1 MGWVGRLLGGPIGD
15 WAEDKI
21 RGDSVRKR
29 RKRRS
34 RDKWLKPPFPTDGPI
49 NLPLDSKNGR
59 GFIDTVSGSSVKPR
73 VGSVLCCR
81 LAGAFEHSGVYVGRG
96 RIIHRDG
103 DGFLASVTPG
113 EFIDRLEG
121 LNPALYVYVA
131 CDEDCKPVGSSA
143 IANRARA
150 ALRNPRQ
157 KKGYNLLT
165 KNCHHFTQY
174 CITGDE
180 DNGIADFTF
189 AKLERILRRELNMDK
204 WVKWEF
210 D

>member
-1 MGWVGRLLGGPIGD
+1 M
-15 WAEDKI
+15 
-21 RGDSVRKR
+21 
-29 RKRRS
+29 
-34 RDKWLKPPFPTDGPI
+34 
-49 NLPLDSKNGR
+49 
-59 GFIDTVSGSSVKPR
+59 
-73 VGSVLCCR
+73 
-81 LAGAFEHSGVYVGRG
+81 
-96 RIIHRDG
+96 
-103 DGFLASVTPG
+103 
-113 EFIDRLEG
+113 
-121 LNPALYVYVA
+121 YVA

-165 KNCHHFTQY
+165 KNCHQFTQY

-180 DNGIADFTF
+180 DNGIADLTF
-189 AKLERILRRELNMDK
+189 ANLERILRRELNMDK